1 MRLQT
6 KILTGGRAHNTL
18 EEIKRRNRKWR
29 YNQMEPKPVLKLAN
43 NYFESKKNNRLKTV
57 GNFYK

>member
-18 EEIKRRNRKWR
+18 EEIKRRNQKWR
-29 YNQMEPKPVLKLAN
+29 YNQMKPKPVLKLAN
-43 NYFESKKNNRLKTV
+43 NTLKAKK
-57 GNFYK
+57 